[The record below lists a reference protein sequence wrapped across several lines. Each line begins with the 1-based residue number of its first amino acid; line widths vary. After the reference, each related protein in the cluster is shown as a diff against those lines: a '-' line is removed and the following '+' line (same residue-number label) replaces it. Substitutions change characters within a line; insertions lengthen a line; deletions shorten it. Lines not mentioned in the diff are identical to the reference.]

1 MTQIP
6 SSQIPT
12 SQTRHSIRFLTD
24 PAKQSVLI
32 ASALI
37 GIVIYFLRISQTIP
51 VGNWFLTTVY
61 SVTFLGIIL
70 LAFIP
75 RIPLGTRYPIYL
87 ILLLILGSIDL
98 FYGGLVGDG
107 IYFLFLFTILT
118 ALFYRNRVGLL
129 AATIPFV
136 ELIVVAFAMTSKLI
150 TPDPIFLASQSSTV
164 IAWILIAVILLFGV
178 ITSQSGIYQF
188 IPGLTASFFSQ
199 QDRTEQLIAQNEV
212 LNKSIDDAALNLQR
226 KTSELAIASQIAR
239 NIALQQDPLNL
250 MDTTLGTIRDQFG
263 FYHAGLFLIDDTREY
278 AILKAATGEAG
289 REMLAQDHKLKVGA
303 QGIVGFV
310 ADLGVARIAAD
321 VGQDSVHFLNPLLPN
336 THSEMA
342 LPLRLGD
349 RIIGVLD
356 VQSEQQ
362 AAFTQQDVNIIQTI
376 ADQLAISI
384 DHSRIVA
391 ELQSNLEEYKSRTQS
406 TTQRD
411 WANYLLG
418 IRSPK
423 SLRYTS
429 KGIQKAS
436 LESALAKDAFLTGKT
451 QIKTRKAKSG
461 KIAIIA
467 VPLQL
472 RGANIGVIELKIAD
486 PTEVPDF
493 QSLIESIASRLVLSL
508 ENARLIEEM
517 QIRMEQDKMVSD
529 ITSKVRSST
538 VINDILRETA
548 VELGKS
554 LGLSDVRVQLRTKTN
569 LEQAVDLQK
578 EQA

>member
-1 MTQIP
+1 M
-6 SSQIPT
+6 
-12 SQTRHSIRFLTD
+12 
-24 PAKQSVLI
+24 
-32 ASALI
+32 
-37 GIVIYFLRISQTIP
+37 
-51 VGNWFLTTVY
+51 
-61 SVTFLGIIL
+61 
-70 LAFIP
+70 
-75 RIPLGTRYPIYL
+75 
-87 ILLLILGSIDL
+87 
-98 FYGGLVGDG
+98 
-107 IYFLFLFTILT
+107 
-118 ALFYRNRVGLL
+118 
-129 AATIPFV
+129 
-136 ELIVVAFAMTSKLI
+136 
-150 TPDPIFLASQSSTV
+150 
-164 IAWILIAVILLFGV
+164 
-178 ITSQSGIYQF
+178 
-188 IPGLTASFFSQ
+188 
-199 QDRTEQLIAQNEV
+199 
-212 LNKSIDDAALNLQR
+212 
-226 KTSELAIASQIAR
+226 
-239 NIALQQDPLNL
+239 
-250 MDTTLGTIRDQFG
+250 
-263 FYHAGLFLIDDTREY
+263 
-278 AILKAATGEAG
+278 
-289 REMLAQDHKLKVGA
+289 
-303 QGIVGFV
+303 
-310 ADLGVARIAAD
+310 
-321 VGQDSVHFLNPLLPN
+321 
-336 THSEMA
+336 
-342 LPLRLGD
+342 
-349 RIIGVLD
+349 D